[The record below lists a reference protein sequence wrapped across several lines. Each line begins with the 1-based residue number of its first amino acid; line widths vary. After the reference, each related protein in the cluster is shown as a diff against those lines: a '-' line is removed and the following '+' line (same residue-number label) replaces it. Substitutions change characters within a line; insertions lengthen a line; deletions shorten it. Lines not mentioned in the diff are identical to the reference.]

1 MPPAEFVLS
10 PSFVLAMW
18 AGGMAVGVGVIARWQ
33 IVSGGFFWVMSAT
46 ILLIGAWI
54 VPGEPVW
61 GSAAVTLLVLATFLT
76 GRPTIMAA
84 AFGLAGV
91 IWIALAAGVGGWL
104 LAVTGAVALGGVTDE
119 MLLGHW
125 YLVDPRL
132 PRWALRKL
140 DMAAIVALVLDG
152 VVLVLAG
159 AAQDLGVVAWAWL
172 ALLAL
177 TVLLMVGVWFS
188 IGEQGYNGIM
198 AATGLSYLA
207 VLTALG
213 AVVAGRALIGQ
224 VVTQLGRL
232 GL

>member
-1 MPPAEFVLS
+1 MG
-10 PSFVLAMW
+10 W
-18 AGGMAVGVGVIARWQ
+18 WDGRGRRRNCQMADRKW
-33 IVSGGFFWVMSAT
+33 W
-46 ILLIGAWI
+46 ILLGDERNYLAHWSLDCSWRTCMGECGSDPSRAGDLLDGATDNH
-54 VPGEPVW
+54 GC
-61 GSAAVTLLVLATFLT
+61 
-76 GRPTIMAA
+76 